1 MTKIPGWKSLE
12 LKNIVFDYNGTL
24 AHKGKVKN
32 GVLEHLSLLTSKYKV
47 YVITADT
54 YGTVSEAFKDID
66 VNLLI
71 LKNKTGTIEKANWV
85 KELGPEHTIAIGN
98 GRNDRDMLAIASVGI
113 AVCGSEGL
121 AVETLMSADVVVHDI
136 IDAISMIQNPK
147 ALIATLR
154 E

>member
-1 MTKIPGWKSLE
+1 M
-12 LKNIVFDYNGTL
+12 
-24 AHKGKVKN
+24 AHKGKVN
-32 GVLEHLSLLTSKYKV
+32 NRVLEHLSLLTSKYKV

-71 LKNKTGTIEKANWV
+71 LKNETGTIEKANWV

-136 IDAISMIQNPK
+136 IDAISMIQKSKSSYCNFK
-147 ALIATLR
+147 RIVFEGGTL
-154 E
+154 